1 MSLAAKYRTVQ
12 ALRDQKRGKSVRS
25 SAGDNGVERTYLR
38 RRIKGIP
45 TRAEV
50 NESRQKLSK
59 RQESLL
65 AKWII
70 VQGKLGY
77 APPHTRFRTFAQ
89 RMLANSG
96 SDEVLGKKWVTRFLE
111 RHPDIRTIKGIAM
124 DYQRLNGATP
134 TSARALH
141 DRLDL
146 PEVRKILPVN
156 RWNMDE
162 VGFMEGMGGNDLVL
176 GPAKRRS
183 IYLKDAHKRTW
194 ITSIMA
200 VSADGRTIPP
210 LMIFAGRDVQHQWF
224 DRDEFQLKNWSFT
237 VSHNGWT
244 NNDIA
249 IRWLRDIFIPN
260 TKPANTIEWRLLVL
274 DGHNSHVN
282 EQFMLLCLSHRIY
295 VIYLP
300 DHSSQAFQPLD
311 VGVFSHLK
319 RRFRYHFRELCYRRA
334 SQATDKQDFLWALVR
349 AWDDITERKSFIL
362 SGWKGSGLWP
372 VSLQTSLRNRFV
384 KQSPEAE
391 KAAVDSD
398 ALKRIPT
405 PNEPN
410 YLEEFI
416 SGAAKTPKS
425 SKDVIALQRKL
436 LQGLPTPVR
445 NGTRLYLQKLGK
457 ALDESLFAITAEQQR
472 VSQLTAALKKAKPT
486 KRKKVIPAPNAD
498 FVRLKDIQKVKAG
511 LEAPPPCTPVR
522 SLRSGPKKVGKKVVV
537 EEPEDDSDESE
548 VGSTIYA
555 FTKG

>member
-1 MSLAAKYRTVQ
+1 M
-12 ALRDQKRGKSVRS
+12 
-25 SAGDNGVERTYLR
+25 
-38 RRIKGIP
+38 
-45 TRAEV
+45 
-50 NESRQKLSK
+50 
-59 RQESLL
+59 
-65 AKWII
+65 
-70 VQGKLGY
+70 
-77 APPHTRFRTFAQ
+77 
-89 RMLANSG
+89 
-96 SDEVLGKKWVTRFLE
+96 
-111 RHPDIRTIKGIAM
+111 
-124 DYQRLNGATP
+124 
-134 TSARALH
+134 
-141 DRLDL
+141 
-146 PEVRKILPVN
+146 
-156 RWNMDE
+156 
-162 VGFMEGMGGNDLVL
+162 
-176 GPAKRRS
+176 
-183 IYLKDAHKRTW
+183 
-194 ITSIMA
+194 
-200 VSADGRTIPP
+200 
-210 LMIFAGRDVQHQWF
+210 
-224 DRDEFQLKNWSFT
+224 
-237 VSHNGWT
+237 
-244 NNDIA
+244 
-249 IRWLRDIFIPN
+249 
-260 TKPANTIEWRLLVL
+260 
-274 DGHNSHVN
+274 
-282 EQFMLLCLSHRIY
+282 
-295 VIYLP
+295 
-300 DHSSQAFQPLD
+300 
-311 VGVFSHLK
+311 
-319 RRFRYHFRELCYRRA
+319 
-334 SQATDKQDFLWALVR
+334 
-349 AWDDITERKSFIL
+349 
-362 SGWKGSGLWP
+362 WP